1 MVDCLSEGRHGWLCP
16 ALTMPQ
22 LSPVAGPEE
31 VQGTGLLESR
41 MLSHVSFLMPDKE
54 VVSRLVQEGKGG
66 SAVQRLV
73 SMEERWAYAYSMR
86 KLIASPFRVRH

>member
-1 MVDCLSEGRHGWLCP
+1 
-16 ALTMPQ
+16 
-22 LSPVAGPEE
+22 
-31 VQGTGLLESR
+31 
-41 MLSHVSFLMPDKE
+41 MLSHISFFMPDKE